1 MSFSNKTLW
10 VFDLFGVEVWITETI
25 VNTWIIMAALIL
37 FAVVVRI
44 LARRFKTV
52 PAGFQNAV
60 EAVIEAFDNIV
71 KSTAGERFMGLG
83 NWYFMVF
90 AFILVS
96 NLSGI
101 VGLRPP
107 TADWATTF
115 ALALA
120 TFFLIQAMGI
130 RHRKGKYLKSFF
142 EPIFLFFP
150 INLLGELSKPISL
163 SFRLF
168 GNVLAGLIITSLFYS
183 LPIYL
188 HFVLPVALHAVFDI
202 FFGALQTY
210 VFCVLSL
217 SFVSSAVRTAEENN

>member
-10 VFDLFGVEVWITETI
+10 VVDLFGLEVWITQTI
-25 VNTWIIMAALIL
+25 FNTWLIMAALIL
-37 FAVVVRI
+37 FAAVARI
-44 LARRFKTV
+44 LLRRAKTV
-52 PAGFQNAV
+52 PSGFQNAM
-60 EAVIEAFDNIV
+60 EAVVEAFDNIV
-71 KSTAGERFMGLG
+71 RNAAGEKLMGLG

-96 NLSGI
+96 NLSGM

-115 ALALA
+115 AFALS
-120 TFFLIQAMGI
+120 TFFLIQVMGI
-130 RHRKGKYLKSFF
+130 KHRRGKYLKSFF
-142 EPIFLFFP
+142 EPIFIFFP
-150 INLLGELSKPISL
+150 LNVISELARPISM

-183 LPIYL
+183 LPVYL

-210 VFCVLSL
+210 VFCALSMA
-217 SFVSSAVRTAEENN
+217 FIRAAASSAEEA

>member
-1 MSFSNKTLW
+1 LNFANKTLW
-10 VFDLFGVEVWITETI
+10 AFDLFGIEVWITQTI
-25 VNTWIIMAALIL
+25 FNTWIIMAALIL
-37 FAVVVRI
+37 FAVVARI
-44 LARRFKTV
+44 LLRRFKTV

-71 KSTAGERFMGLG
+71 RSSAGEKYMGLG
-83 NWYFMVF
+83 NWFFMVF
-90 AFILVS
+90 VFILVS

-115 ALALA
+115 AFALA

-130 RHRKGKYLKSFF
+130 RRRRGKYLKSFF
-142 EPIFLFFP
+142 EPVFIFFP
-150 INLLGELSKPISL
+150 LNVIGEIAKPISL

-188 HFVLPVALHAVFDI
+188 HFVLPLALHAVFDI

-210 VFCVLSL
+210 VFCVLSMTFI
-217 SFVSSAVRTAEENN
+217 SAAGSSAEGT

>member
-1 MSFSNKTLW
+1 MSFANKTLW
-10 VFDLFGVEVWITETI
+10 TFDLFGVEVWITQTI
-25 VNTWIIMAALIL
+25 FNTWIIMAALIL

-44 LARRFKTV
+44 LVRRFKTV

-71 KSTAGERFMGLG
+71 RSSAGEKYMGLG
-83 NWYFMVF
+83 NWFFMVF

-107 TADWATTF
+107 TADFATTF
-115 ALALA
+115 AFALA
-120 TFFLIQAMGI
+120 TFLLIQVMGI
-130 RHRKGKYLKSFF
+130 KQRGRKYLKSFF
-142 EPIFLFFP
+142 EPIFIFFP
-150 INLLGELSKPISL
+150 LNVIGELARPIAL

-168 GNVLAGLIITSLFYS
+168 GNVLAGMILMTMFYS

-188 HFVLPVALHAVFDI
+188 RFVLPAALHTVFDI

-217 SFVSSAVRTAEENN
+217 TFIGMAANPAGET